1 MEKHTRESERDVPS
15 KPTLFCP
22 DCGHRSRSDGDW
34 RVVESHSDAY
44 YLCPD
49 CGAEL
54 TVRPEFPSR
63 PATHPVSVWQPWT
76 GLRAWLRLW
85 RKATPA

>member
-1 MEKHTRESERDVPS
+1 MQEHSRESERDVPS

-34 RVVESHSDAY
+34 RVVESCGDTR

-63 PATHPVSVWQPWT
+63 PGNRPVVAWRPWD
-76 GLRAWLRLW
+76 GLRVWLRLW
-85 RKATPA
+85 RKTTPT

>member
-1 MEKHTRESERDVPS
+1 MENDSGKFEHDVPP

-34 RVVESHSDAY
+34 RVVESHSSTR

-49 CGAEL
+49 CEAEL
-54 TVRPEFPSR
+54 ADRPAFRSR
-63 PATHPVSVWQPWT
+63 PGPRSVAIWRPWT
-76 GLRAWLRLW
+76 GFCAWLRLW
-85 RKATPA
+85 RKTTPA